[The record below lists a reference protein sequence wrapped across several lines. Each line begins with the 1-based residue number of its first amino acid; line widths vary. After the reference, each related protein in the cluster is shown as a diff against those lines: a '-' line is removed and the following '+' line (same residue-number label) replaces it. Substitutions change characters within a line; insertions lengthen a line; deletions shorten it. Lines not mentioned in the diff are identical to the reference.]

1 MNMKKFKKALIV
13 FAIMAVALTAV
24 NLAPAA
30 MAQGLISPGD
40 QPSAIANQTGGE
52 GDIREFAKT
61 ILTFILGFLG
71 FIAVVYIIYGGFLY
85 IMSGGDDANVEKGKK
100 IILNAAIGIII
111 ILASFAIVN
120 TVLKA
125 PTGTSSNAT
134 TSSV

>member
-1 MNMKKFKKALIV
+1 MKKLKKALIV

-24 NLAPAA
+24 NLAPIA

-40 QPSAIANQTGGE
+40 QPGAIANQTGGE

-61 ILTFILGFLG
+61 ILNFILGFLG

-85 IMSGGDDANVEKGKK
+85 IMSGGDDTNVDKGKK

-120 TVLKA
+120 TVLRA
-125 PTGTSSNAT
+125 PTGVSSSSTT

>member
-1 MNMKKFKKALIV
+1 MKKHLKKALLV
-13 FAIMAVALTAV
+13 FGIMAIALTAV
-24 NLAPAA
+24 NFAPAA
-30 MAQGLISPGD
+30 LAQGLISPGD

-61 ILTFILGFLG
+61 ILNFVLGFLG
-71 FIAVVYIIYGGFLY
+71 FIAVVYVIYGGFLY

-100 IILNAAIGIII
+100 IIMYAAIGIII

-125 PTGTSSNAT
+125 PTGISTATSG
-134 TSSV
+134 V

>member
-1 MNMKKFKKALIV
+1 MKKLKKALIV

-24 NLAPAA
+24 NLAPVA
-30 MAQGLISPGD
+30 MAQGLISPNDNVVAG
-40 QPSAIANQTGGE
+40 PTNGE

-61 ILTFILGFLG
+61 ILNFILGFLG

-120 TVLKA
+120 TVLRA
-125 PTGTSSNAT
+125 PTGVSSQATS

>member
-1 MNMKKFKKALIV
+1 MKKFKKALIV

-30 MAQGLISPGD
+30 LAQGLISPGD
-40 QPSAIANQTGGE
+40 QPGAIAQQTGGE

-61 ILTFILGFLG
+61 ILNFILGFLG

-85 IMSGGDDANVEKGKK
+85 IMSGGDDGNVEKGKK

-125 PTGTSSNAT
+125 PTGVNSNAT

>member
-1 MNMKKFKKALIV
+1 MKKFKKALIV

-24 NLAPAA
+24 NLAPIA
-30 MAQGLISPGD
+30 MAQGLINPGD
-40 QPSAIANQTGGE
+40 QPGAIANQTGGE

-61 ILTFILGFLG
+61 ILNFILGFLG

-125 PTGTSSNAT
+125 PTGVSSSSTT
-134 TSSV
+134 TSV